1 MLNVGEHRRVLMREN
16 LAQLDDRIDWIQ
28 EECIILYLNS
38 LIGEK
43 GEQISAYQFSKI
55 TNIRLST
62 VTGILNRKV
71 RFRSYQ
77 QRRWCC
83 CILYNWDRIVD
94 ELIKRHTA
102 EGKKFDKSQF
112 EKNFNEAFS
121 QWITFAKD
129 LKQLNNLEAH
139 IAKYQKLFVP
149 KNK

>member
-1 MLNVGEHRRVLMREN
+1 MLNVGEHRRVLMLEN
-16 LAQLDDRIDWIQ
+16 LAQLEDRIDWMQ

-38 LIGEK
+38 FIGGK
-43 GEQISAYQFSKI
+43 GEQISAYLFSKI

-71 RFRSYQ
+71 RFRPYQ

-83 CILYNWDRIVD
+83 CILYSWDRIVD

-121 QWITFAKD
+121 QWITFAID
-129 LKQLNNLEAH
+129 LKQLDKLEAH
-139 IAKYQKLFVP
+139 AAKYQKLFVP

>member
-1 MLNVGEHRRVLMREN
+1 MLDIAEHRRVLILEN
-16 LAQLDDRIDWIQ
+16 LAQLDKRIDKIQ

-38 LIGEK
+38 FIGGK
-43 GEQISAYQFSKI
+43 AEQISAYQFSKI

-83 CILYNWDRIVD
+83 CILYYWDRIVD

-102 EGKKFDKSQF
+102 ESKKFDKSQF

-129 LKQLNNLEAH
+129 LKQLNKLEAH
-139 IAKYQKLFVP
+139 IVKYQKLFVP

>member
-38 LIGEK
+38 FIDEK

>member
-1 MLNVGEHRRVLMREN
+1 MLNVGEHRRVFMLEN
-16 LAQLDDRIDWIQ
+16 LAQLEDRIDWIQ

-38 LIGEK
+38 FIGEK

-71 RFRSYQ
+71 RLRPYQ

-102 EGKKFDKSQF
+102 EGKKFDKSLF

-121 QWITFAKD
+121 QWITLARD
-129 LKQLNNLEAH
+129 LKQLNKLEAH

>member
-38 LIGEK
+38 FIGEK

-121 QWITFAKD
+121 QWITFARD

>member
-94 ELIKRHTA
+94 ELVKRHTA

-121 QWITFAKD
+121 QWITFARD

>member
-38 LIGEK
+38 FIGEK

-121 QWITFAKD
+121 QWITFARD
-129 LKQLNNLEAH
+129 LNQLNKLEAH

>member
-38 LIGEK
+38 FIGEK

-83 CILYNWDRIVD
+83 CILYNWI
-94 ELIKRHTA
+94 ESL
-102 EGKKFDKSQF
+102 KK
-112 EKNFNEAFS
+112 
-121 QWITFAKD
+121 
-129 LKQLNNLEAH
+129 
-139 IAKYQKLFVP
+139 
-149 KNK
+149 

>member
-38 LIGEK
+38 FIGEK

-102 EGKKFDKSQF
+102 EGKKFDKNLF

-121 QWITFAKD
+121 QWITFARD

-149 KNK
+149 KIK

>member
-1 MLNVGEHRRVLMREN
+1 MLDIAEHRRVLILEN
-16 LAQLDDRIDWIQ
+16 LAQLDKRIDKIQ

-38 LIGEK
+38 FIGEK

-102 EGKKFDKSQF
+102 ESKKFDKSQF

-121 QWITFAKD
+121 QWITFARD
-129 LKQLNNLEAH
+129 LKQLNKLEAH

>member
-38 LIGEK
+38 FIGEK

-83 CILYNWDRIVD
+83 CILYYWDRIVD

-102 EGKKFDKSQF
+102 ESKKFDKSQF

-121 QWITFAKD
+121 Q
-129 LKQLNNLEAH
+129 
-139 IAKYQKLFVP
+139 
-149 KNK
+149 

>member
-38 LIGEK
+38 FIGEK

-83 CILYNWDRIVD
+83 CILYNWDRIV
-94 ELIKRHTA
+94 EEVTKRHTA
-102 EGKKFDKSQF
+102 ESKKFDKSQF

-121 QWITFAKD
+121 QWITFARD

>member
-1 MLNVGEHRRVLMREN
+1 MNVGEHRRVLMREN

-121 QWITFAKD
+121 QWITFARD
-129 LKQLNNLEAH
+129 LKQLNKLEAH